1 VRSGS
6 EPSCYPAAQI
16 RTAHSADGAVRNR
29 WARRA
34 NSLRSTAICSRLM
47 YADQFARL
55 EAGRPRSSRVSIWAY
70 GSVVLLTGSLAIAQ
84 FYFLPN
90 NLGPTE
96 FGLTV
101 LGLSVIQAAF
111 QFSDVGSINASL
123 RTDLT
128 DELRVALRMNAV
140 SISSIVCLGGII
152 VSCGLGFIGAT
163 FGYVSAAAFSCA
175 LLLVGGKAHASAAV
189 QMGDEK
195 GATRHNLIWQNSPK
209 LGSIIGSFGTTAV
222 KTMLAAVIT
231 SALFSRPHVPHT
243 PRWSFVRI
251 NRNLWMPGLAVAI
264 GGFLMTWTDTY
275 ALSIVS
281 GIDEAGQYQA
291 VVRPL
296 TGITYL
302 YLPIIAL
309 IQAAD
314 NATAHKRVKLLAV
327 AGIAVG
333 GLGSVA
339 IAVFLVIFGRDFW
352 PDFRFDTKVVVAA
365 AVAATAM
372 CVATIMGI
380 HLVQQ
385 GKHIIG
391 FVNSTIGAA
400 LLLVLS
406 LLTVGTMGALGAAL
420 ASAIAWTF
428 IMVSNG
434 LVYFTQCRPTR
445 SV

>member
-1 VRSGS
+1 MRSGR
-6 EPSCYPAAQI
+6 EPSCYPAAQT
-16 RTAHSADGAVRNR
+16 RTARSADGAVRNR

-55 EAGRPRSSRVSIWAY
+55 EAGRPRRSRVSIWAY

-128 DELRVALRMNAV
+128 DELRVALRVNAV
-140 SISSIVCLGGII
+140 SISWIVCLGGII

-163 FGYVSAAAFSCA
+163 FGYVSAAAFACA

-195 GATRHNLIWQNSPK
+195 GATRHNVIWQNSPK
-209 LGSIIGSFGTTAV
+209 LGSIIGSFGTTAL
-222 KTMLAAVIT
+222 KTMLAAVVT
-231 SALFSRPHVPHT
+231 SALFSRPQIPHK

-251 NRNLWMPGLAVAI
+251 NRNVWMPGLALAT
-264 GGFLMTWTDTY
+264 GGFLMSWTDTY
-275 ALSIVS
+275 SLSIVS

-291 VVRPL
+291 IVRPL

-302 YLPIIAL
+302 YLPILAL
-309 IQAAD
+309 IQAAH
-314 NATAHKRVKLLAV
+314 NANAQKRVKLLMIAGV
-327 AGIAVG
+327 ALG
-333 GLGSVA
+333 GLGSVV
-339 IAVFLVIFGRDFW
+339 IGVFLVIFGRDIW

-372 CVATIMGI
+372 SAATVIGI
-380 HLVQQ
+380 QLVQR
-385 GKHIIG
+385 GKHVIAS
-391 FVNSTIGAA
+391 VQSTIGAA
-400 LLLVLS
+400 VLLVLS
-406 LLTVGTMGALGAAL
+406 LLTVGTMGALGAGL

-428 IMVSNG
+428 VMASHGV
-434 LVYFTQCRPTR
+434 VYFTQCRAE
-445 SV
+445 